1 MEKKYTL
8 TKEEMTMEPTPAGT
22 TGQKIASL
30 QGLRAIA
37 LSGIILYHYGNPN
50 LDLTA
55 AWSVSL
61 FFMLS
66 GYLNGLLWE
75 KGKRPEKDLKSS
87 ILYMIRHIKKLYFLH
102 VIITFL
108 SIPISDAIPSIQTE
122 GISKLPFWSVIF
134 FMNLTLTKSLYPK
147 YYWGFNGVS
156 WFLSSYAV
164 LCLLTPLLLHGTA
177 HMLKKKRPGAALKI
191 MLLLLAA
198 TFAYC
203 LLMGRLPVNLEYWIY
218 IFPLARLGEY
228 LTGIIAGMYISRL
241 PQISFSWMEPIAALL
256 LIAFM
261 FWIPLPQW
269 LCRSVIW
276 MIPNVLLLW
285 SFHRT
290 QGPLSRLAST
300 KPFVIL
306 GDLSGYM
313 FLIHQTV
320 YTYFLHFDFLN
331 RFFSEGAGIA
341 VFSYLLT
348 VVLAAGFSCLDRKR
362 YLLRN

>member
-1 MEKKYTL
+1 
-8 TKEEMTMEPTPAGT
+8 MEPTPAGT

-177 HMLKKKRPGAALKI
+177 HMLKKKASWSGAENN
-191 MLLLLAA
+191 AA
-198 TFAYC
+198 SSCSNLRILPFDGTSPRQSGILDLYFPVGTTGGISHRYHCRNVHFQTSSDFFFLDGTHCSASFDCVHVLDSPAPVAMQKCNLDDPQCPSPVEFSPDSGTPVPAGLHKTIRHTGRSLRLHVPDSSDRIYLFSTF
-203 LLMGRLPVNLEYWIY
+203 
-218 IFPLARLGEY
+218 
-228 LTGIIAGMYISRL
+228 
-241 PQISFSWMEPIAALL
+241 
-256 LIAFM
+256 
-261 FWIPLPQW
+261 
-269 LCRSVIW
+269 
-276 MIPNVLLLW
+276 
-285 SFHRT
+285 
-290 QGPLSRLAST
+290 
-300 KPFVIL
+300 
-306 GDLSGYM
+306 
-313 FLIHQTV
+313 
-320 YTYFLHFDFLN
+320 
-331 RFFSEGAGIA
+331 
-341 VFSYLLT
+341 
-348 VVLAAGFSCLDRKR
+348 
-362 YLLRN
+362 

>member
-1 MEKKYTL
+1 M
-8 TKEEMTMEPTPAGT
+8 
-22 TGQKIASL
+22 
-30 QGLRAIA
+30 
-37 LSGIILYHYGNPN
+37 YH
-50 LDLTA
+50 
-55 AWSVSL
+55 
-61 FFMLS
+61 
-66 GYLNGLLWE
+66 
-75 KGKRPEKDLKSS
+75 
-87 ILYMIRHIKKLYFLH
+87 
-102 VIITFL
+102 
-108 SIPISDAIPSIQTE
+108 
-122 GISKLPFWSVIF
+122 
-134 FMNLTLTKSLYPK
+134 
-147 YYWGFNGVS
+147 
-156 WFLSSYAV
+156 
-164 LCLLTPLLLHGTA
+164 
-177 HMLKKKRPGAALKI
+177 
-191 MLLLLAA
+191 
-198 TFAYC
+198 
-203 LLMGRLPVNLEYWIY
+203 
-218 IFPLARLGEY
+218 
-228 LTGIIAGMYISRL
+228 ISRL

-290 QGPLSRLAST
+290 QGPLCRLAST

-331 RFFSEGAGIA
+331 RFFSEGAEIA
-341 VFSYLLT
+341 IFSYLLT